1 MSYMTYMQNIMEN
14 RVMAYEEGVEK
25 VAAAMLKNNIPSDE
39 ESQHKYAEKTNVLFF
54 VHRFGY
60 YLHFAYNLLCDGCV
74 FVFKAAFKPMSV
86 NDA

>member
-1 MSYMTYMQNIMEN
+1 MLKKYFYKI
-14 RVMAYEEGVEK
+14 YEKILGK
-25 VAAAMLKNNIPSDE
+25 FKNNIPSDE

>member
-1 MSYMTYMQNIMEN
+1 MIFVKKRAIIQKIRRSFN
-14 RVMAYEEGVEK
+14 EK
-25 VAAAMLKNNIPSDE
+25 ILGKFKNNIPSDE